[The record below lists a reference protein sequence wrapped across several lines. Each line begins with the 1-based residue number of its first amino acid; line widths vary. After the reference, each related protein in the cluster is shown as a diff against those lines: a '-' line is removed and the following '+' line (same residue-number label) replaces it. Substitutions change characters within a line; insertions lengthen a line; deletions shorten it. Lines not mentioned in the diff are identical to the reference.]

1 MNIFHLILQ
10 VRVLELGVGG
20 FYIAYI
26 PRDSH
31 RWETVASGWFESKI
45 QTLWPPLAKLYHMTF
60 SREGV
65 MPAANKIRL
74 TGLVLQNTTDDGTT
88 QQDSVPLS
96 PDSQML
102 FWCQVWVEP
111 LKLASWSLTVCG
123 IHPFQLPAYEPMLWQ
138 HERGPWRSA
147 GLISS
152 SSSAPHR
159 LYDLGCTKSAFW
171 DLASSS
177 TKGSVFIVRQHMGNT
192 FFAQY
197 PAHTRHSAYTCFCL
211 LPSSVSVLRSTV
223 SQSLCL

>member
-1 MNIFHLILQ
+1 MGNS
-10 VRVLELGVGG
+10 GVWVVWVQN
-20 FYIAYI
+20 
-26 PRDSH
+26 PDS
-31 RWETVASGWFESKI
+31 VASG
-45 QTLWPPLAKLYHMTF
+45 PRAKLYHVTS
-60 SREGV
+60 SREAV
-65 MPAANKIRL
+65 MSAANKIRL
-74 TGLVLQNTTDDGTT
+74 TGLTLQNTADDGTT

-96 PDSQML
+96 PDSHML
-102 FWCQVWVEP
+102 FRCQVWVEP

-123 IHPFQLPAYEPMLWQ
+123 IHPFQLPAYEPILWQ
-138 HERGPWRSA
+138 NERGPWRPA

-171 DLASSS
+171 DLASSA

-197 PAHTRHSAYTCFCL
+197 PAHTRHSTYTCFCL

>member
-1 MNIFHLILQ
+1 MGNS
-10 VRVLELGVGG
+10 GVWVVWVQN
-20 FYIAYI
+20 
-26 PRDSH
+26 PDS
-31 RWETVASGWFESKI
+31 VASG
-45 QTLWPPLAKLYHMTF
+45 PCAKLYHLPS

-74 TGLVLQNTTDDGTT
+74 MILALQNTTDDETT

-111 LKLASWSLTVCG
+111 PKLASWNLTVCG

-138 HERGPWRSA
+138 HERGPWRPA
-147 GLISS
+147 GLVSS

-159 LYDLGCTKSAFW
+159 LYHLGCTKSAFW

-192 FFAQY
+192 FFARY
-197 PAHTRHSAYTCFCL
+197 PTHTRHSAYSCFFL